1 MKYRIFFYT
10 RRRELE
16 KKERME
22 NIWKERT
29 KKVKAEIEECLKQK
43 EFDICTTQ
51 IENCLSLL
59 IPTVE
64 NFLFHDYE
72 YDEMEE
78 KNEAPKMA
86 LGDIDRTHGMINRKT
101 FVSVALSDDKELS
114 SKDMVVINDDNV
126 HVMEN
131 LKDQY
136 TLLQNRLLPKV
147 KKWSITLTKA
157 GLPEA
162 TELLKKVIDIK
173 QELEY
178 MENKVSDLDIF
189 KKDKEKIKKNDSD
202 TDESDFEEVP
212 EKEGYEEH
220 SNDNHENSICMT
232 RLGADSLESSSFR

>member
-1 MKYRIFFYT
+1 MKDRIYFYS

-16 KKERME
+16 KKQRME

-43 EFDICTTQ
+43 EFDICKTQ

-64 NFLFHDYE
+64 NFLFHDQE
-72 YDEMEE
+72 SDNMEK
-78 KNEAPKMA
+78 KNVIPQTA
-86 LGDIDRTHGMINRKT
+86 LGDIDRAHGMINRKT
-101 FVSVALSDDKELS
+101 DVTIALSEDKELS

-178 MENKVSDLDIF
+178 LDTKVSDLDIIT
-189 KKDKEKIKKNDSD
+189 KDKEKIKKNDLD

-220 SNDNHENSICMT
+220 SNENHENSLGIT
-232 RLGADSLESSSFR
+232 RLGADSLEFSSFR

>member
-1 MKYRIFFYT
+1 M
-10 RRRELE
+10 E
-16 KKERME
+16 KKQRME

-29 KKVKAEIEECLKQK
+29 KKVKGEIEDCLKQK

-64 NFLFHDYE
+64 NFLFHDQ
-72 YDEMEE
+72 DSDDMAK
-78 KNEAPKMA
+78 KNDVD
-86 LGDIDRTHGMINRKT
+86 LGDIDRAHGMINRKT
-101 FVSVALSDDKELS
+101 DVTVALSGDKELS

-178 MENKVSDLDIF
+178 LDTKVSDLDII

-212 EKEGYEEH
+212 EKEGYEEY
-220 SNDNHENSICMT
+220 SNDNHENSTGIT
-232 RLGADSLESSSFR
+232 RLGADSLKSSCVR

>member
-1 MKYRIFFYT
+1 M
-10 RRRELE
+10 E
-16 KKERME
+16 KKQRME

-29 KKVKAEIEECLKQK
+29 KKVKGEIEDCLKQK

-64 NFLFHDYE
+64 NFLFHDQE
-72 YDEMEE
+72 SDDMAK
-78 KNEAPKMA
+78 KNVAPQTA
-86 LGDIDRTHGMINRKT
+86 QGDIDRAHGMINRKT
-101 FVSVALSDDKELS
+101 DVTVALSGDKELS

-178 MENKVSDLDIF
+178 LDTKVSDLDVF

-212 EKEGYEEH
+212 EKEGYEEY
-220 SNDNHENSICMT
+220 SNDNHENSTGIT
-232 RLGADSLESSSFR
+232 RLGADSLKSSCFR

>member
-1 MKYRIFFYT
+1 M
-10 RRRELE
+10 E
-16 KKERME
+16 KKQRME

-64 NFLFHDYE
+64 NFLFHDQE
-72 YDEMEE
+72 CDDMEK
-78 KNEAPKMA
+78 KNVIPQTA
-86 LGDIDRTHGMINRKT
+86 LGDIDRAHGMINRKT
-101 FVSVALSDDKELS
+101 DVTIALSEDKELS
-114 SKDMVVINDDNV
+114 LKDMVVINDDNV

-178 MENKVSDLDIF
+178 LDTKVSDLDII
-189 KKDKEKIKKNDSD
+189 KKDKEKIKKNDLD

-220 SNDNHENSICMT
+220 SNENHENSIGIT
-232 RLGADSLESSSFR
+232 RLGADSLESSSLR

>member
-1 MKYRIFFYT
+1 
-10 RRRELE
+10 
-16 KKERME
+16 ME

-29 KKVKAEIEECLKQK
+29 KKVKAEIEECLMQK

-51 IENCLSLL
+51 IENCLTLL

-64 NFLFHDYE
+64 NFLFHDQE
-72 YDEMEE
+72 SDDMEK
-78 KNEAPKMA
+78 KNVVPQTA
-86 LGDIDRTHGMINRKT
+86 LGDIDRAHGMINRKT
-101 FVSVALSDDKELS
+101 DVTVALSDDKELS

-178 MENKVSDLDIF
+178 LDTKVSDLDII

-202 TDESDFEEVP
+202 TDEGDFEEVP

-220 SNDNHENSICMT
+220 SNESHVNSIGIT
-232 RLGADSLESSSFR
+232 GLGADYLESSSFR